1 MRLLKEIFGRIW
13 AFWGMILFVSTMFV
27 FFIPF
32 LIFYFFPEPRKT
44 YLFISF
50 SRVWMGIF
58 LPGIGCPLTIKGKEN
73 FKKGENYI
81 VVCNHNSLMDIPV
94 SSPAIPG
101 GNKTIAKSEMA
112 KVPVFGIIY
121 RLGSVLVDRKDE
133 KSRRDSYLKMKEV
146 LDMGLHM
153 CIYPEGTRN
162 KTAEPLKS
170 FHDGAFRLAID
181 TRKAI
186 IPALVFNT
194 KKVMPQHKT
203 FFLWPHRLAM
213 HFLPPVHISENENVQ
228 SLRERVFSIMT
239 EHYINSQ

>member
-1 MRLLKEIFGRIW
+1 MKLFFTLIGVRRIFKGR
-13 AFWGMILFVSTMFV
+13 
-27 FFIPF
+27 
-32 LIFYFFPEPRKT
+32 EH
-44 YLFISF
+44 
-50 SRVWMGIF
+50 
-58 LPGIGCPLTIKGKEN
+58 

-101 GNKTIAKSEMA
+101 GNKTIAKNEMA

-133 KSRRDSYLKMKEV
+133 KSRRESYTKMKEV

-181 TRKAI
+181 TRKPI
-186 IPALVFNT
+186 VPALVFNT
-194 KKVMPQHKT
+194 KKVMPQHKM

-213 HFLPPVHISENENVQ
+213 DFLEPVYITDEDNVQ
-228 SLRERVFSIMT
+228 SLKEKIFATMT
-239 EHYINSQ
+239 EHYKNPSQK